1 MPSGFASLDTGFPDL
16 SGYSSTEQ
24 KLQAMEDYLVQLL
37 EQLRYTLHNLG
48 VENFNEEGLRRI
60 TEPLDVKV
68 SGIYADEWER
78 GKVYYKGNIVRIT
91 NTAGGVKYYEWNSD
105 TPSVAGTKPPDGD
118 WASVSAPTVQSV
130 LNVGLSGISLS
141 YDNTQVASDDHN
153 AAYITLNKDGTTI
166 GGGKVFIKDLDAS
179 TIKTGTLDAGKITML
194 DSFTVKTKNELDESE
209 HNCGYI
215 GGVYFDAFE
224 RAGMELKSSQGK
236 QVVDI
241 DDARINI
248 TANNIENFSGHQS
261 TVVVSPN
268 SIWLYTSSMEAGS
281 PTHKMRGLFIK
292 EDGIYIQDGSTEY
305 NLFDLFTSGG

>member
-1 MPSGFASLDTGFPDL
+1 MPSGFASLDTGVPDL

-48 VENFNEEGLRRI
+48 VENFNEEGLRQI

-91 NTAGGVKYYEWNSD
+91 NNAGGVKYYEWSSD

-118 WASVSAPTVQSV
+118 WVSVSAPTVQSV

-179 TIKTGTLDAGKITML
+179 TIITGTLDAGNIVL
-194 DSFTVKTKNELDESE
+194 RESFTVQAKDGNVYQE
-209 HNCGYI
+209 CGKI
-215 GGVYFDAFE
+215 GGEYTGYN
-224 RAGMELKSSQGK
+224 AGTVWMESHNGK
-236 QVVDI
+236 
-241 DDARINI
+241 
-248 TANNIENFSGHQS
+248 S
-261 TVVVSPN
+261 TVYVNDEELGMYSTLGTGSKGITITGNEVE
-268 SIWLYTSSMEAGS
+268 IWCANRDNGTLKQGTLRVDNE
-281 PTHKMRGLFIK
+281 
-292 EDGIYIQDGSTEY
+292 GIYIKKTGGSWI
-305 NLFDLFTSGG
+305 NLFDLV